1 MESEA
6 LCMQFDDS
14 PVRPALDNI
23 VAELAQKAGAA

>member
-1 MESEA
+1 
-6 LCMQFDDS
+6 MQFDDS